1 MFHHAKRAARLRI
14 LVGGRHPFPAHT
26 LSPPVASVAHL
37 IAVTVVY
44 GNLMDATQMENEKR
58 FEDWSRIDALDADGV
73 AQLNAKA
80 KFFEGYAFKK
90 LAVPHL
96 RAIHIKLYLVR
107 EKTCG
112 KKVLPRLHEVVAVN
126 VTIGSKIYRPVVR

>member
-1 MFHHAKRAARLRI
+1 M
-14 LVGGRHPFPAHT
+14 GGRHPFPAHT

-96 RAIHIKLYLVR
+96 RAHTY
-107 EKTCG
+107 
-112 KKVLPRLHEVVAVN
+112 
-126 VTIGSKIYRPVVR
+126 